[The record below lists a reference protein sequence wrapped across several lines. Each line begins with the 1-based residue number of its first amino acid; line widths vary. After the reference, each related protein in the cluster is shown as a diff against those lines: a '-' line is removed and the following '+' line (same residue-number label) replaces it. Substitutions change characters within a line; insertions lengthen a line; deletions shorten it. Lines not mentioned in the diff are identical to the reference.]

1 METVNIGNHLKGE
14 IEILHTKTVFQNE
27 YITVYND
34 DVIFPSGYQGTY
46 LRLETPTLSSVAVL
60 PIRSDGRFGLI
71 KNYRHGARGWCL
83 ELIKGG
89 TEHGE
94 TIEQAALREME
105 EEAGLHAGR
114 LTFVGSYSD
123 SPTVMSGIL
132 HCFFAHKITPSDRR
146 QEKTEAI
153 SDVMFFNREEYKEA
167 CRDMDFVD
175 GMTELLVYK
184 YAIGGE

>member
-1 METVNIGNHLKGE
+1 VHIGNHLKGE

-27 YITVYND
+27 YIAVYND

-46 LRLETPTLSSVAVL
+46 LRLGSPTPSSVAVL
-60 PIRSDGRFGLI
+60 PIRSDGRFCLI

-89 TEHGE
+89 MEQGE
-94 TIEQAALREME
+94 TLEQAALREME

-114 LTFVGSYSD
+114 FTFAGSYSD
-123 SPTVMSGIL
+123 SPAVMSGSM
-132 HCFFAHKITPSDRR
+132 HCFFAHNITPSCRKE
-146 QEKTEAI
+146 EKTEAI
-153 SDVMFFNREEYKEA
+153 SEVLFFNRQEYKEA

-175 GMTELLVYK
+175 GMTELMVYK
-184 YAIGGE
+184 YASGEGCP